1 MMNHEQKNAA
11 AAAVLC
17 AVGGLVACV
26 GMLWFMLDREPWQ
39 AVMTVVGLVVVGLGA
54 AADN

>member
-11 AAAVLC
+11 VAAVLC